1 MRRAQNTVKRGG
13 FWRHAVV
20 GGRGGGPSLLRRG
33 EKRLRQG
40 HGQGA
45 PGRIMR
51 LTPDSRA
58 PAKADPSARAGVVVV
73 VVVVVVAVFVVLV
86 VLDGS
91 PDFGAPR
98 SFGGTRI
105 RRHRKQT
112 GDVSEQPAALVLPE
126 SAGRAN
132 NNRQIGDVSM
142 LDDGSESEQ
151 EIHPIN
157 TKLLQDV
164 LRHFRQQIRNLDPS
178 GSPSEKWRHLV
189 QGFDITDMRL
199 RFAHSNVSHTFRQPP
214 HNGDKLTELVDSF
227 LRGDERP
234 ENMPPMTAGL
244 N

>member
-1 MRRAQNTVKRGG
+1 
-13 FWRHAVV
+13 
-20 GGRGGGPSLLRRG
+20 
-33 EKRLRQG
+33 
-40 HGQGA
+40 
-45 PGRIMR
+45 
-51 LTPDSRA
+51 
-58 PAKADPSARAGVVVV
+58 
-73 VVVVVVAVFVVLV
+73 
-86 VLDGS
+86 
-91 PDFGAPR
+91 
-98 SFGGTRI
+98 
-105 RRHRKQT
+105 
-112 GDVSEQPAALVLPE
+112 
-126 SAGRAN
+126 
-132 NNRQIGDVSM
+132 M

-189 QGFDITDMRL
+189 QGFDMTDMRL

-214 HNGDKLTELVDSF
+214 HNGYKLTELVDSF